1 LPASHADIKIIQ
13 DLLRPGR
20 WEGQTLKSSGELALT
35 VGAYFLKTPYVA
47 GTLEQEKGESLQIN
61 LRQLDCFTFVEN
73 TMALARLIRLG
84 KSSFADFAAS
94 LEAIRYRKGLLDG
107 YSSRLHYFSDWLYD
121 NQKKGWIK
129 DITKEIGG
137 EPFRKQFSFMTA
149 NRDKYTALQCPDTY
163 GRIRAVERACSE
175 RFLYHLLKARLRT
188 CADKIQNGDLIAVT
202 TDIEGLDVVHAGM
215 AVKIKKSLH
224 LLHAS
229 QRAGEVVISG
239 ETLYR
244 YLVQRKSSQGI
255 MVARIL

>member
-1 LPASHADIKIIQ
+1 MPASHADIKIIQ

-149 NRDKYTALQCPDTY
+149 NRDKYPALQCPDTY
-163 GRIRAVERACSE
+163 RRMLAVEKACSE
-175 RFLYHLLKARLRT
+175 RSLYHLLKARLRT
-188 CADKIQNGDLIAVT
+188 CTDKIRNGDLIAVT
-202 TDIEGLDVVHAGM
+202 TDIEGLDVVHAGI

-229 QRAGEVVISG
+229 QRAGKVVISG

-244 YLVQRKSSQGI
+244 YLAQCKSRQGI

>member
-1 LPASHADIKIIQ
+1 MPASHADIKIIQ

-84 KSSFADFAAS
+84 KPSFADFAAS

-188 CADKIQNGDLIAVT
+188 CADKIQNGDLIAIT
-202 TDIEGLDVVHAGM
+202 TDIEGLDVVHAGI

-229 QRAGEVVISG
+229 QRAGKVVISG

-244 YLVQRKSSQGI
+244 YLAQCKSRQGI

>member
-1 LPASHADIKIIQ
+1 MLDACRDNPYARSFRNAA
-13 DLLRPGR
+13 RG
-20 WEGQTLKSSGELALT
+20 LAI
-35 VGAYFLKTPYVA
+35 V
-47 GTLEQEKGESLQIN
+47 
-61 LRQLDCFTFVEN
+61 R
-73 TMALARLIRLG
+73 
-84 KSSFADFAAS
+84 
-94 LEAIRYRKGLLDG
+94 
-107 YSSRLHYFSDWLYD
+107 
-121 NQKKGWIK
+121 
-129 DITKEIGG
+129 IGG

-202 TDIEGLDVVHAGM
+202 TDIEGLDVVHAGI

-244 YLVQRKSSQGI
+244 YLAQRNSRQGI
-255 MVARIL
+255 MAARIL